1 MERQL
6 LKIANLLYINMQY
19 VTDNSLLKGKM
30 GLILFFYEYG
40 RFAGNTMY
48 SDVADIMLDDI
59 IESLSSNENEA
70 LAGIGWGIQYL
81 INNKFV
87 EGDPDEVLSEIDDRM
102 MQIITHYDETQ
113 IEKFQKK
120 ILRNEYN
127 LFVDSY
133 ILSRA
138 NDKIR
143 NAENVKHIIDIY
155 QNILQTS
162 KELLPISFL
171 NTCYAFL
178 SCVYSRFI
186 NMNDIAV
193 LTETLNDRFNAAF
206 ADNCYNR
213 GNLKFLSRIRNM
225 SLVNL
230 KIDYEPTEMHKTMD
244 SYFYSFIPELLYGY
258 NDFDMPEESIVNNY
272 ICDVINN
279 VSNENLSLNGLA
291 GVGLMLIKKL
301 D

>member
-102 MQIITHYDETQ
+102 MQIITQYDETQ

-155 QNILQTS
+155 QDILQTS

-171 NTCYAFL
+171 NTCYTFL

-213 GNLKFLSRIRNM
+213 GNLKFLSRIRNK

-230 KIDYEPTEMHKTMD
+230 KIDYVPTEMLKTMD